1 MPQYHWYAVDG
12 QGEEF
17 EGTAWASNEAA
28 LKELLS
34 KHAMMPSFV
43 QRLPLLPRGQR
54 LTQDE
59 ALYFFEHLHRLLS
72 VGLLLSP
79 ALKVM
84 ARHGSAARR
93 AVATELEF
101 GVAQGST
108 LSDILVHYPEH
119 FDPLIIALISAG
131 QNAGALV
138 SSLERIVRFLRLRSQ
153 VRKKIWAALAAP
165 LITVGFFFAIALII
179 FTVIVPRLQQVVALA
194 NQRQSE
200 SLQGLFA
207 ISNWLHAMGLVW
219 LGVFSIAITL
229 FVWLIT
235 RLAWWQRFI
244 AWIVTHMYGVR
255 TIYWSLQISFFL
267 QSVSLLVQGG
277 LSLAPAIELV
287 STLSGNSYV
296 RKRFTVLSTL
306 THQGVGLDQAY
317 EQVFDRW
324 ALPEVSAM
332 LAVGNEVSAL
342 APMMDHAADFYF
354 ERAQNRLKR
363 FLLVLQPAIL
373 VCVGIGVTLLIYA
386 VYAPLVRLPE
396 MMVPY

>member
-1 MPQYHWYAVDG
+1 M
-12 QGEEF
+12 
-17 EGTAWASNEAA
+17 
-28 LKELLS
+28 
-34 KHAMMPSFV
+34 
-43 QRLPLLPRGQR
+43 
-54 LTQDE
+54 
-59 ALYFFEHLHRLLS
+59 
-72 VGLLLSP
+72 LLSP

-84 ARHGSAARR
+84 AQHGSAARR
-93 AVATELEF
+93 AVATELER
-101 GVAQGST
+101 GVAQGSM

-131 QNAGALV
+131 QNAGSLV

-179 FTVIVPRLQQVVALA
+179 FTVIVPRLQQVVALT

-200 SLQGLFA
+200 GLQGLFA
-207 ISNWLHAMGLVW
+207 VSNWLHAVGLAW
-219 LGVFSIAITL
+219 FGLFAIAITL
-229 FVWLIT
+229 CVWLVM
-235 RLAWWQRFI
+235 RMAWWQRVT
-244 AWIVTHMYGVR
+244 AWIVTHAYGIR
-255 TIYWSLQISFFL
+255 TIYWSLQMSFFF

-287 STLSGNSYV
+287 STLSGNRYV
-296 RKRFTVLSTL
+296 RKLFTALSTL
-306 THQGVGLDQAY
+306 THQGVSLDQAY
-317 EQVFDRW
+317 EQVFGQW

-373 VCVGIGVTLLIYA
+373 VCVGIGVALLIYA

-396 MMVPY
+396 MMAPY